1 MKKKD
6 VDLDMEK
13 DLEENIEGNIEDNIE
28 QNIEEDYQE
37 DYQEN
42 YKSDKKKKH
51 IILATIIIILL
62 IIIIFLLI
70 RCLGKIENGYRI
82 PTGNIDIFDIVFGNS
97 ANCTCGCNCNNQN
110 NVVCNCNAEGCI
122 CNGNNVL
129 PLTEETSSN
138 SKKQR
143 RLLGKIST
151 TTEQN
156 SAPQGNAQGNGQG
169 AVEDNNTQGSLD
181 VYDEDDVTVENNTK
195 LNIFKQ
201 ATYHVLNDK
210 IAPTSENTYQ
220 FVVRN
225 NNNFNLSYDLEMFE
239 KNTHN
244 INMKFRLKL
253 NGKYIIGNDKQY
265 VDAEELS
272 KYDLDLPAKTY
283 DVYTLDW
290 KWVESDND
298 TDIGTSIDAAY
309 QLYMK
314 VYAEQI

>member
-1 MKKKD
+1 MKEED
-6 VDLDMEK
+6 VDVDIEK
-13 DLEENIEGNIEDNIE
+13 DLEENIE
-28 QNIEEDYQE
+28 E

-42 YKSDKKKKH
+42 YKNDKKKKH
-51 IILATIIIILL
+51 IILTTIIIILL
-62 IIIIFLLI
+62 VIIIFLLI
-70 RCLGKIENGYRI
+70 RCLGRIENKYRI
-82 PTGNIDIFDIVFGNS
+82 PTGNIDIFDIVFGNNS
-97 ANCTCGCNCNNQN
+97 NCTCGCSCNNQN
-110 NVVCNCNAEGCI
+110 NVVCNCNVEGCI
-122 CNGNNVL
+122 CNGNNNVL
-129 PLTEETSSN
+129 PLTGETSSN
-138 SKKQR
+138 SKKKR
-143 RLLGKIST
+143 RLLGKVST

-156 SAPQGNAQGNGQG
+156 SAPVGNGQSTG
-169 AVEDNNTQGSLD
+169 NEDNTQGSLD
-181 VYDEDDVTVENNTK
+181 VYDEDDVTVEHNTK

-210 IAPTSENTYQ
+210 IAPSSENSYQ

-225 NNNFNLSYDLEMFE
+225 NNNFNLNYDLEMFE
-239 KNTHN
+239 KNTHD

-272 KYDLDLPAKTY
+272 KYDLNLPAKTY

>member
-1 MKKKD
+1 MKEED
-6 VDLDMEK
+6 VDVDIEK
-13 DLEENIEGNIEDNIE
+13 DLEENIE
-28 QNIEEDYQE
+28 E

-42 YKSDKKKKH
+42 YKNDKKKKH
-51 IILATIIIILL
+51 IILTTIIIILL
-62 IIIIFLLI
+62 VIIIFLLI
-70 RCLGKIENGYRI
+70 RCLGRIENKYRI
-82 PTGNIDIFDIVFGNS
+82 PTGNIDIFDIVFGNNS
-97 ANCTCGCNCNNQN
+97 NCTCGCSCNNQN
-110 NVVCNCNAEGCI
+110 NVVCNCNVEGCI
-122 CNGNNVL
+122 CNGNNNVL
-129 PLTEETSSN
+129 PLTGETSSN
-138 SKKQR
+138 SKKKR
-143 RLLGKIST
+143 RLLGKVST

-156 SAPQGNAQGNGQG
+156 STPVGNGQSTG
-169 AVEDNNTQGSLD
+169 NEDNTQGSLD
-181 VYDEDDVTVENNTK
+181 VYDEDDVTVEHNTK

-210 IAPTSENTYQ
+210 IAPSSENSYQ

-225 NNNFNLSYDLEMFE
+225 NNNFNLNYDLEMFE
-239 KNTHN
+239 KNTHD

-272 KYDLDLPAKTY
+272 KYDLNLPAKTY

>member
-1 MKKKD
+1 MKEED
-6 VDLDMEK
+6 VDVDIEK
-13 DLEENIEGNIEDNIE
+13 DLEENIE
-28 QNIEEDYQE
+28 E

-42 YKSDKKKKH
+42 YKNDKKKKH
-51 IILATIIIILL
+51 IILTTIIIILL
-62 IIIIFLLI
+62 VIIIFLLI
-70 RCLGKIENGYRI
+70 RCLGRIENKYRI
-82 PTGNIDIFDIVFGNS
+82 PTGNIDIFDIVFGNNS
-97 ANCTCGCNCNNQN
+97 NCTCGCSCNNQN
-110 NVVCNCNAEGCI
+110 NVVCNCNVEGCI
-122 CNGNNVL
+122 CNGNNNVL
-129 PLTEETSSN
+129 PLTGETSSN
-138 SKKQR
+138 SKKKR
-143 RLLGKIST
+143 RLLGKVST

-156 SAPQGNAQGNGQG
+156 SAPVGNGQSTG
-169 AVEDNNTQGSLD
+169 NEDNTQGSLD
-181 VYDEDDVTVENNTK
+181 VYDEDDVTVEHNTK

-210 IAPTSENTYQ
+210 IAPSSENSYQ

-225 NNNFNLSYDLEMFE
+225 NNNFNLNYDLEMFE
-239 KNTHN
+239 KNTHD

-272 KYDLDLPAKTY
+272 KYNLNLPAKTY